1 LEGKPIHT
9 RHPLEQKAIDIAKL
23 EAYFIEQEERS
34 RRGYSFGGTVGNIT
48 SNMIPLALE
57 FAATG
62 GLNKLGSETAKR
74 AATRLLRRHAT
85 TNVGKAAIG
94 TASFLGGASLRA
106 AGLPHRA
113 AEAIAKRQI
122 PKGMNINDDGT
133 VNIEAPGEGVSTS
146 ILKGLADHW
155 ITVAAEQTG
164 EFMGPALSKSFGALA
179 NRLPVF
185 KTLIPRM
192 QAEWMKKGAGRTA
205 AAFNKKVGSLTGFH
219 GVTGELG
226 EEWIDMNLKAV
237 LDIEGFG
244 AEEGASYEDRVVAA
258 NTVFMDNLPAMAVS
272 FMLPGAARG
281 VGAMIDAPIQK
292 KIAENREIQRRL
304 DVADSME
311 ISVPTQ
317 IETAEGN
324 LGYLPDVV
332 TEMET
337 EAPTE
342 LKDVGIG
349 KYLTPKWLVN
359 RLIGAETMLEDVEAS
374 HTAMSLERN
383 DLQGWIGN
391 LVKKLRKEKD
401 LTRLP
406 GILEAEAEAEA
417 QVNLEELF
425 GGEVEVARDP
435 SFIPRGAVEGTKA
448 HILQKKINSDS
459 PVEIM
464 RDLLDTYE
472 DAPAFLN
479 ESETG
484 IFNQVRELTRYLRDR
499 VNRARESRGDEPIGD
514 VKGYITHWIDAAV
527 EEEHTRRLQGRKSKK
542 LGKRIPNYTAE
553 KRKIKQDLEGYFSKD
568 LGRLLQQMVKYDLR
582 DIYITKPY
590 QEALAELHTLD
601 AMGAVTSN
609 TFRTI
614 ENYLKYDIR
623 EMESELDHMFNKSMK
638 KPADLIKRLT
648 FGKVAI
654 DDPARQVF
662 GTLRKLGFVSALGF
676 RLKAP
681 LRNLG
686 QRMLLQDLYRTRDYL
701 QAQAVA
707 FRLTKMPEVAHP
719 LTGETVKLIDLIREQ
734 DWYKM
739 TLQKFED
746 VVSPESTIGSRVGE
760 ATERLQE
767 KAFHV
772 YARSHA
778 GNLFLSNVEVAALTG
793 YFDWQNNMEQ
803 SKRGSDHYKAA
814 RRYSV
819 KNNIPLDV
827 LLTQNED
834 MLWNIREA
842 VRRTQWEYFA
852 TSMPTIFRG
861 QVARAGFQF
870 QSWMMNY
877 YFNHVREM
885 GSQLLTGR
893 NSRGRLI
900 PGNGRL
906 RALKGIGT
914 ISAMGKVVED
924 LLGIAVLKFLLFPD
938 MSRPLSAPIPN
949 FILSLAAY
957 WGAENDREKKTALK
971 RLKSALRFWIPYSLA
986 LKDMWELL
994 NGEQDFSDL
1003 LFYKK
1008 EKE

>member
-1 LEGKPIHT
+1 
-9 RHPLEQKAIDIAKL
+9 
-23 EAYFIEQEERS
+23 
-34 RRGYSFGGTVGNIT
+34 
-48 SNMIPLALE
+48 
-57 FAATG
+57 
-62 GLNKLGSETAKR
+62 
-74 AATRLLRRHAT
+74 
-85 TNVGKAAIG
+85 
-94 TASFLGGASLRA
+94 
-106 AGLPHRA
+106 
-113 AEAIAKRQI
+113 
-122 PKGMNINDDGT
+122 
-133 VNIEAPGEGVSTS
+133 
-146 ILKGLADHW
+146 
-155 ITVAAEQTG
+155 
-164 EFMGPALSKSFGALA
+164 
-179 NRLPVF
+179 
-185 KTLIPRM
+185 
-192 QAEWMKKGAGRTA
+192 
-205 AAFNKKVGSLTGFH
+205 
-219 GVTGELG
+219 
-226 EEWIDMNLKAV
+226 
-237 LDIEGFG
+237 
-244 AEEGASYEDRVVAA
+244 
-258 NTVFMDNLPAMAVS
+258 
-272 FMLPGAARG
+272 
-281 VGAMIDAPIQK
+281 
-292 KIAENREIQRRL
+292 
-304 DVADSME
+304 
-311 ISVPTQ
+311 
-317 IETAEGN
+317 
-324 LGYLPDVV
+324 
-332 TEMET
+332 
-337 EAPTE
+337 
-342 LKDVGIG
+342 
-349 KYLTPKWLVN
+349 
-359 RLIGAETMLEDVEAS
+359 
-374 HTAMSLERN
+374 
-383 DLQGWIGN
+383 
-391 LVKKLRKEKD
+391 
-401 LTRLP
+401 
-406 GILEAEAEAEA
+406 
-417 QVNLEELF
+417 
-425 GGEVEVARDP
+425 
-435 SFIPRGAVEGTKA
+435 
-448 HILQKKINSDS
+448 
-459 PVEIM
+459 
-464 RDLLDTYE
+464 
-472 DAPAFLN
+472 
-479 ESETG
+479 
-484 IFNQVRELTRYLRDR
+484 
-499 VNRARESRGDEPIGD
+499 
-514 VKGYITHWIDAAV
+514 
-527 EEEHTRRLQGRKSKK
+527 
-542 LGKRIPNYTAE
+542 
-553 KRKIKQDLEGYFSKD
+553 
-568 LGRLLQQMVKYDLR
+568 
-582 DIYITKPY
+582 
-590 QEALAELHTLD
+590 
-601 AMGAVTSN
+601 
-609 TFRTI
+609 
-614 ENYLKYDIR
+614 
-623 EMESELDHMFNKSMK
+623 
-638 KPADLIKRLT
+638 
-648 FGKVAI
+648 
-654 DDPARQVF
+654 
-662 GTLRKLGFVSALGF
+662 
-676 RLKAP
+676 
-681 LRNLG
+681 
-686 QRMLLQDLYRTRDYL
+686 
-701 QAQAVA
+701 
-707 FRLTKMPEVAHP
+707 MPEVAHP